1 MMDKYS
7 KTTQHTGY
15 LYFENGS
22 KVELK
27 CYGEKGVFTG
37 FLNFIEGDFTIEELR
52 YNSNFNQQKQMFFY
66 NNLTTRIGASNPKT
80 KNKIVVLTNFLP
92 LDFDEEKLDNI
103 TLATDFEKVDIE
115 RLLDCNSYT
124 EKQFIKC
131 CLIFVENDKNIDEEQ
146 IQKELKELPN
156 FAFNYNFLQDFKYEK
171 PYQLLKTS
179 LVDDDKIKEL
189 PIYQSKKT
197 IGIYDFGIS
206 PDLLNILKTYWNVIV
221 LPYDNTAKRTDFL
234 KIDGV
239 IISNSLINTDFISE
253 NIKSEISTLIN
264 SDIPVLGID
273 FGAILMCRILNINT
287 IFSPQETMINNY
299 TIRNNNKKNFEVSNS
314 YFYKIDD
321 IIAKNYIEPVF
332 YNYKND
338 VVGVRY
344 KNNLIYNFTFNQNTL
359 DTAKILNIFELLM
372 QKYPRKYK
380 WN

>member
-1 MMDKYS
+1 MNKLREYLEILDKI
-7 KTTQHTGY
+7 G
-15 LYFENGS
+15 
-22 KVELK
+22 EL
-27 CYGEKGVFTG
+27 F
-37 FLNFIEGDFTIEELR
+37 GD
-52 YNSNFNQQKQMFFY
+52 
-66 NNLTTRIGASNPKT
+66 
-80 KNKIVVLTNFLP
+80 LP
-92 LDFDEEKLDNI
+92 TLDFDEEKLDNI

-115 RLLDCNSYT
+115 SLLDCNSYT

-156 FAFNYNFLQDFKYEK
+156 FAFNYNFLQNFKYEK

>member
-1 MMDKYS
+1 M
-7 KTTQHTGY
+7 
-15 LYFENGS
+15 
-22 KVELK
+22 
-27 CYGEKGVFTG
+27 
-37 FLNFIEGDFTIEELR
+37 
-52 YNSNFNQQKQMFFY
+52 
-66 NNLTTRIGASNPKT
+66 
-80 KNKIVVLTNFLP
+80 
-92 LDFDEEKLDNI
+92 
-103 TLATDFEKVDIE
+103 
-115 RLLDCNSYT
+115 
-124 EKQFIKC
+124 
-131 CLIFVENDKNIDEEQ
+131 
-146 IQKELKELPN
+146 
-156 FAFNYNFLQDFKYEK
+156 
-171 PYQLLKTS
+171 
-179 LVDDDKIKEL
+179 
-189 PIYQSKKT
+189 
-197 IGIYDFGIS
+197 
-206 PDLLNILKTYWNVIV
+206 LNILKTYWNVIV